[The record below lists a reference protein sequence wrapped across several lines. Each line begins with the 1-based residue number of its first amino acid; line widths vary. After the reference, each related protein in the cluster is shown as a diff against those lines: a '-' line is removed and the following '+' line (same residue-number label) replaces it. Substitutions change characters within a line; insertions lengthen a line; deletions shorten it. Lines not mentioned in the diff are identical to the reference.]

1 MLCSTSVSPIGW
13 TLLLGTRMAHIYK
26 AEGPTTDARN
36 ADTTPEPLP
45 TSKHTHGL
53 KTVKRQLR
61 LIKLCVC
68 LLEIILDLWLTSSA
82 VAGLRLSPEHQSGGR
97 SPPPA
102 RKPLGSLL
110 VQRGNKAAW
119 GSSYSCSLYSSL
131 NIHSST
137 CWPTLRNQAR
147 QSHCLMFDDNM
158 PKLMLKIKV
167 AQPRRRSCCTSL

>member
-53 KTVKRQLR
+53 KTEKRHL
-61 LIKLCVC
+61 KDFDKNVCVC

-82 VAGLRLSPEHQSGGR
+82 VAGLHLSPEHQSGGR

-119 GSSYSCSLYSSL
+119 GSSCSCSLYSSL
-131 NIHSST
+131 TTHSSI
-137 CWPTLRNQAR
+137 CCLTLRNQGR
-147 QSHCLMFDDNM
+147 QSHCLMFEDNI
-158 PKLMLKIKV
+158 PKPMLKIKL
-167 AQPRRRSCCTSL
+167 AQPRRLQH